1 MDFVRVEFAIRDVT
15 PPKTIKRKKK
25 KWTSG
30 AGGGVPKTSQ
40 DAILQSSYHPNNRLV
55 RDNRS
60 TDPLVPEVEHEV
72 EDDHEERRKVGQ
84 GGGMLALPRLP
95 LRPKSANILTN
106 KHSHHSESTTVT
118 NKPAWR
124 FDSSIDRERLL
135 QEQDLAISSYR
146 LQHSSIYGDSRLD
159 DDDEGEEGE
168 DGGEGHNARGNISKV
183 LPRPKSSSHPIPSP
197 SEGYGRNRILPQTSG
212 TVRNNPLYQYPFLRE
227 DKTGIH
233 PKRWSVMSIETDDP
247 DRLKPVLQ
255 APGKSQA
262 DFHRYFHAPPP
273 PSSPSSPPSG
283 RRSQRERVA
292 RYKDVESIP
301 DLSK

>member
-1 MDFVRVEFAIRDVT
+1 MDFVRVEYAIRDVT
-15 PPKTIKRKKK
+15 PPKPIKRKKK
-25 KWTSG
+25 KWTST

-40 DAILQSSYHPNNRLV
+40 DPILQSSSHHPNTHFG

-60 TDPLVPEVEHEV
+60 VDPLVPEVEHEV
-72 EDDHEERRKVGQ
+72 EEEHEERKKVGES
-84 GGGMLALPRLP
+84 GGLMSLPRLP
-95 LRPKSANILTN
+95 LRPKSANVLT
-106 KHSHHSESTTVT
+106 KHSQRSESTMM

-146 LQHSSIYGDSRLD
+146 LQHSSIYDE
-159 DDDEGEEGE
+159 EGEEERGVE
-168 DGGEGHNARGNISKV
+168 GVEGEGHKVRGRNSRA
-183 LPRPKSSSHPIPSP
+183 LPRPKTSSHPVPSP

-233 PKRWSVMSIETDDP
+233 PKRWSVMTIETDDP

-262 DFHRYFHAPPP
+262 DFHRYFYAPPP